1 MSTRLKSFHHFIL
14 GLLTQQPMSGYD
26 IKRFLESLGWL
37 VGSPSYGAIY
47 PALHALLQDDLV
59 TVQVLSDENKPPRKI
74 YTITRA
80 GDQALHEWIHQ
91 PSSPSA
97 STRAFT
103 MRLIL
108 AGHLSTDGLIAH
120 LQQRYE
126 QVAEQHAALE
136 QINQDPEKEMDSGQ
150 RLTLDYGMAI
160 ASAELL
166 WLHSVVQQLSAEPL
180 PSDRL
185 SRDLVTDK
193 V

>member
-1 MSTRLKSFHHFIL
+1 MSTGLKSFHHFIL
-14 GLLTQQPMSGYD
+14 GLLTQCPMSGYD
-26 IKRFLESLGWL
+26 IKRFLKSLGWL

-47 PALHALLQDDLV
+47 PALHALLQDGLV

-74 YTITRA
+74 YTITRT
-80 GDQALHEWIHQ
+80 GEQALHDWIHQ

-108 AGHLSTDGLIAH
+108 AAHLSPDGLIAH

-126 QVAEQHAALE
+126 QVADHRAALE
-136 QINQDPEKEMDSGQ
+136 QMNDELDKEIDVGQ

-160 ASAELL
+160 ANAEML
-166 WLHSVVQQLSAEPL
+166 WLQDVLQQLSVESL
-180 PSDRL
+180 LDDSLR
-185 SRDLVTDK
+185 RDLVTDRI
-193 V
+193 